1 MPQPLEKWNAS
12 ARVQR
17 YQPGTNNSREEP
29 PNGGYDIMFSLLIVG
44 IFGAMA
50 SLIIYE
56 LVVESQGSSHKLTDR
71 YHE

>member
-1 MPQPLEKWNAS
+1 
-12 ARVQR
+12 
-17 YQPGTNNSREEP
+17 
-29 PNGGYDIMFSLLIVG
+29 MFSLLIVG